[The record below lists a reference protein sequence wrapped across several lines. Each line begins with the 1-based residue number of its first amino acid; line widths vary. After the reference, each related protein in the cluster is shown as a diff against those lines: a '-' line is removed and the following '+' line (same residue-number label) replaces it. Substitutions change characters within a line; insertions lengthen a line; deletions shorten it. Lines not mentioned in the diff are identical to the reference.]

1 MKDCL
6 STDDLYFLSLVM
18 SGAVELEKIE
28 VDKSDRGVGILY
40 VPARRALARNLMLLS
55 DLRREV
61 VRQVEQLEEALQK
74 PLLPSRM
81 EQKCSV
87 QFFLTTPGGAVFF
100 YQHNSKILL

>member
-40 VPARRALARNLMLLS
+40 APARRALARNLMLLS

-61 VRQVEQLEEALQK
+61 ARQVEQLESGK
-74 PLLPSRM
+74 DPLAQIDA
-81 EQKCSV
+81 EQ
-87 QFFLTTPGGAVFF
+87 
-100 YQHNSKILL
+100 